1 MKSHSTSSFPRE
13 VHLRTVLNVCV
24 TPVRMA
30 VIKKKVTTRVGEDVG
45 KEEPWAGT
53 WAGTVEGRRN
63 LEGGGE
69 QRTMEY
75 A

>member
-13 VHLRTVLNVCV
+13 VHLRTVLNICV

-53 WAGTVEGRRN
+53 VEGRRN